1 MNDKASID
9 SEKSAVHRPAN
20 IRDVDEEVDAFEH
33 LKGTEGYVEY
43 RTLDWFQAGGLLLAE
58 TLALGVLSFPNLAA
72 QIGVAPTIV
81 ATIILAFLAWITG
94 YILVDFK
101 VNHPS
106 VMNFADVGRIIGG
119 PIFKWVMLIGIVLKS
134 VLIQASHIN
143 SGGTAFTEMSRNA
156 RCSVLLCFCMAL
168 LGFVCTIPRK
178 FSHASWAS
186 FVSCISIITAC
197 LITIIA
203 CGANQAE
210 YSDATWRAANNPGV
224 TGVVNSLTN
233 MIFAYGGHAAIFAF
247 VSEMKKPNDFKKSLA
262 MVQIVSTSFYI
273 TIGVG
278 VYMLVGEEN
287 VKSPALSI
295 PGYKLET
302 AAYAIA
308 LISITISGVIP
319 ALNGIKQIWVEAF
332 RGKKMLTSND
342 WKTYTTWIALAFTTW
357 MIGFFLAQ
365 LIPFFSSLL
374 SIISSVLTVWFTY
387 GISGMMWL
395 YDNRKGSNRS
405 PEGWFSNRQKTLM
418 FAFSV
423 FIIIMSSVITPLGM
437 YSAIESIK
445 DGYSTGANIIFHAHQ
460 LKVLVHRRGFV
471 RTKGLSFLFNGGSST
486 MWKAGNWDFIA
497 LP

>member
-1 MNDKASID
+1 
-9 SEKSAVHRPAN
+9 
-20 IRDVDEEVDAFEH
+20 
-33 LKGTEGYVEY
+33 
-43 RTLDWFQAGGLLLAE
+43 
-58 TLALGVLSFPNLAA
+58 
-72 QIGVAPTIV
+72 
-81 ATIILAFLAWITG
+81 
-94 YILVDFK
+94 
-101 VNHPS
+101 
-106 VMNFADVGRIIGG
+106 
-119 PIFKWVMLIGIVLKS
+119 
-134 VLIQASHIN
+134 
-143 SGGTAFTEMSRNA
+143 
-156 RCSVLLCFCMAL
+156 
-168 LGFVCTIPRK
+168 
-178 FSHASWAS
+178 
-186 FVSCISIITAC
+186 
-197 LITIIA
+197 
-203 CGANQAE
+203 
-210 YSDATWRAANNPGV
+210 
-224 TGVVNSLTN
+224 
-233 MIFAYGGHAAIFAF
+233 
-247 VSEMKKPNDFKKSLA
+247 MKKPNDFKKSLA

-319 ALNGIKQIWVEAF
+319 ALNGIKQIWGRCVLYLLILLTRFIVEAF

-445 DGYSTGANIIFHAHQ
+445 DGYSTGAYSHPFAC
-460 LKVLVHRRGFV
+460 K
-471 RTKGLSFLFNGGSST
+471 S
-486 MWKAGNWDFIA
+486 D
-497 LP
+497 